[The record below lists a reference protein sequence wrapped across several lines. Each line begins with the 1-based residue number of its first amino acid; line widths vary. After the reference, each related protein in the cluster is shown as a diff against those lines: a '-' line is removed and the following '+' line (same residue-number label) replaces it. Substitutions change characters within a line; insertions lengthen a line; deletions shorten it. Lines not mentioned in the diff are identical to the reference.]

1 MKARRDVRP
10 FGRGH
15 ARLDDHFALELL
27 RSGGRSAARGRGL
40 VNYAAPRILAVF
52 PPLLP
57 VIAPVLAPF
66 LAVIA
71 PFFATFHP
79 RRLSLGL

>member
-1 MKARRDVRP
+1 MLGNGSA
-10 FGRGH
+10 GRG
-15 ARLDDHFALELL
+15 ANGPFTRKLL
-27 RSGGRSAARGRGL
+27 RGGGRSAARGGGL

-52 PPLLP
+52 APLLA

-71 PFFATFHP
+71 SFFATFHP
-79 RRLSLGL
+79 RSLRCAL